1 MCYRRGRMRHK
12 EDLFLKNLDKLSQQY
27 QVLKEIG
34 RGIEREAL
42 RVDDESTIATTPHPT
57 SLGSALKNRW
67 ITTDFSESQLE
78 FITPVNRDVNTLLAQ
93 LTDIH
98 KYTADNIDDESLWP
112 LSMPCFV
119 GDEDKIKLAQYG
131 TSNSGRMKH
140 LYRQGLK
147 TRYGSLMQIISGVHF
162 NFSFPDELWDH
173 WFGHKTLHERQDA
186 ISDSYFHVIRNYYRY
201 GWLIPYFFGASP
213 VLCGCFKVKEDFPL
227 AFEKTKNGAQ
237 FLPNATSLRLSD
249 LGYTNSAQSSLAISY
264 NSLNEYLDGLHRSM
278 QVASEDFAEKG
289 LYAQD
294 GKMQQLNTNVLQIE
308 NELYAPIRPKR
319 VTENGQKPSEAL
331 AKGVEY
337 VEIRSLD
344 VDPFSATGIS
354 IQQVHFLDL
363 FLVWCFLMP
372 SEPLSE
378 QQVEICKSNWQKIV
392 LQGRED
398 GIKLARSCSNEEMT
412 LQEWGG
418 EILNDLQKIA
428 TLFDKAQG
436 GTEYEQN
443 CIQLQAMLDD
453 PGLTRSGQL
462 LAQIVRQGGIKP
474 VANVLAQQHKQQ
486 LLSTPYIYYHP
497 EAFVAEAID
506 SLERQAEHETND
518 RVNFGDY
525 LDSYFQDKDK

>member
-1 MCYRRGRMRHK
+1 MRHK

-34 RGIEREAL
+34 RGVEREAL
-42 RVDDESTIATTPHPT
+42 RVDDESTISTTPHPT
-57 SLGSALKNRW
+57 SLGSALKNKW

-78 FITPVNRDVNTLLAQ
+78 FITPVNRDVSMLLAQ

-98 KYTADNIDDESLWP
+98 KYTVDNIDDESLWP

-119 GDEDKIKLAQYG
+119 CDEDRIKLAQYG

-173 WFGHKTLHERQDA
+173 WFGHKTVQERQDA
-186 ISDSYFHVIRNYYRY
+186 ISEAYFNVIRNYYRY

-227 AFEKTKNGAQ
+227 AFERTKNGAQ

-249 LGYTNSAQSSLAISY
+249 LGYTSSVQSKFAISY
-264 NSLNEYLDGLHRSM
+264 NSLDDYLDGLHRAM
-278 QVASEDFAEKG
+278 QVPSEEFANKG
-289 LYAQD
+289 LRAED
-294 GKMQQLNTNVLQIE
+294 GKRQQLNTNVLQIE

-319 VTENGQKPSEAL
+319 VTQNGQKPSEAL
-331 AKGVEY
+331 ANGVEY
-337 VEIRSLD
+337 IEIRSLD

-363 FLVWCFLMP
+363 FLVWCLLMP
-372 SEPLSE
+372 SKPMSE
-378 QQVEICKSNWQKIV
+378 GQVEMCKSNWQKVV
-392 LQGRED
+392 LEGRKE
-398 GIKLARSCSNEEMT
+398 GIKLTSSCSGEEIE
-412 LQEWGG
+412 LQAWGSQ
-418 EILNDLQKIA
+418 IIQDLRKIA
-428 TLFDKAQG
+428 ALFDKAKG

-443 CIQLQAMLDD
+443 CGQLQAMLDD
-453 PGLTRSGQL
+453 PNLTRSGQL
-462 LAQIVRQGGIKP
+462 LSQIVRQGGIRP
-474 VANVLAQQHKQQ
+474 IANVLAQQHKQQ
-486 LLSTPYIYYHP
+486 LLSTPYSYYHP

-506 SLERQAEHETND
+506 SLERQAEQEAND
-518 RVNFGDY
+518 TLNFSEY
-525 LDSYFQDKDK
+525 LEHYFQDNDK